1 MCQSNCQTLAERLEI
16 SAPEKAIKRVTSQEL
31 LAGLKEIFIEHEG
44 CCYCLRLTRQNKL
57 ILTK

>member
-1 MCQSNCQTLAERLEI
+1 MEKVNGDKAGAKRRL
-16 SAPEKAIKRVTSQEL
+16 TSIEL
-31 LAGLKEIFIEHEG
+31 LGKGNEVLIEHEG

>member
-1 MCQSNCQTLAERLEI
+1 MCQNNCQSLAERLEI
-16 SAPEKAIKRVTSQEL
+16 NAHGNEIKRITSQEL
-31 LAGLKEIFIEHEG
+31 LAGKQEVFIEHEG

>member
-1 MCQSNCQTLAERLEI
+1 MCQNNCADLMQKLDYKQNTPERRL
-16 SAPEKAIKRVTSQEL
+16 TSQDL
-31 LAGLKEIFIEHEG
+31 LAGARELFIEHEG